1 MRPRPFRFGIVATEV
16 TGATAWAQTA
26 REAEDSGFA
35 ALLVPEL
42 PPPVPA
48 PLPALAFAAAVTSTL
63 ELGTWVLANDFRNP
77 VTVAR
82 EAATLDL
89 LTGGRFRLGLGAGQP
104 GDGYAALG
112 ITAGSGAARVERLA
126 ESVRIINT
134 LFRGGSVHA
143 AGVHYSSAGARLLP
157 PPVRKIPLLIAAG
170 ARRATELAATE
181 ADTVAFS
188 TFSRDHLTRQLEWLK
203 SAAGQRFHEIEL
215 ALRFTTSSSTI
226 GPPMPHDALT
236 VLSDSPPR
244 AADQLQRLREEFGIS
259 YVVLDSEAAH
269 QLTPVVARLGGR

>member
-1 MRPRPFRFGIVATEV
+1 MMEPRPFRFGIVATEV
-16 TGATAWAQTA
+16 SGATEWAQTA

-35 ALLVPEL
+35 ALLLPEL

-89 LTGGRFRLGLGAGQP
+89 LTGGRFRVGIGAGQP
-104 GDGYAALG
+104 GDGYPALG

-143 AGVHYSSAGARLLP
+143 AGGHYSSAGARLLP
-157 PPVRKIPLLIAAG
+157 PPERKILLLIAAG
-170 ARRATELAATE
+170 GRRATELAATFLAISTT
-181 ADTVAFS
+181 ADGTWSANCSARQRFS
-188 TFSRDHLTRQLEWLK
+188 TMVAGKVRAIGAQERGEGFVRHRPQRSRWHFRGLPR
-203 SAAGQRFHEIEL
+203 
-215 ALRFTTSSSTI
+215 
-226 GPPMPHDALT
+226 MC
-236 VLSDSPPR
+236 R
-244 AADQLQRLREEFGIS
+244 AARVG
-259 YVVLDSEAAH
+259 
-269 QLTPVVARLGGR
+269 